1 MVSLKRSGREIPA
14 LINHLQIIPVQTLS
28 VQIDNG
34 YLIQKKCLVSQ
45 SSMEDAGG
53 WESQNKT
60 INQTTKTHLFYFR
73 IVITCFA
80 SCRSWQQRKPHN
92 ASLICV
98 LFSCLFSKSCIQSP
112 YRETCQTEKYK
123 CNIINKKK
131 KSLLI

>member
-60 INQTTKTHLFYFR
+60 INQTTKHTFFISELL
-73 IVITCFA
+73 
-80 SCRSWQQRKPHN
+80 P
-92 ASLICV
+92 V
-98 LFSCLFSKSCIQSP
+98 LLVAEVGN
-112 YRETCQTEKYK
+112 RE
-123 CNIINKKK
+123 NHIM
-131 KSLLI
+131 LL